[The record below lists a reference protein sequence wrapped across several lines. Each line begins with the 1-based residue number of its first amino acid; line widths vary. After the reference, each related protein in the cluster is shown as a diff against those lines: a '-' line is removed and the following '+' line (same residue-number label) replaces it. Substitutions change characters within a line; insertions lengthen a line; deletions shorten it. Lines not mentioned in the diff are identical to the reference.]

1 MTVDYNVFL
10 DKVKGCFLGKTVI
23 GTLGAPF
30 EGVKMP
36 MEMPF
41 KPEMVDTM
49 LPNDDLDLQVI
60 WLEVVE
66 KKGLSFTS
74 YDLLEAFCEN
84 CAYSPGEYAIMR
96 KNFEKGI
103 YPPLSGKFCNDFYRG
118 GMGCP
123 IRSEIWACL
132 SPGDAV
138 QAAEL
143 AGRDGVLDHE
153 GESVYAEKYFAAV
166 ESFAFFESD
175 IRTLLMMGLC
185 AVPRSSKVRE
195 LVEFVLAECEKRD
208 NIKDVLTEILYRYGH
223 PDCTNMLQNI
233 GITLASLIF
242 GGGDILK
249 TGRLALNC
257 GFDTDC
263 TCASAGALLGIVL
276 GEERIREQY
285 GWQDIKYVLGVKAHR
300 RSDLVS
306 DLAED
311 VARLAVFLSGT
322 GESNVDF
329 KGAPPAIGLRPEKD
343 PLTFTVEYD
352 GDDPTV
358 GPDKNGLV
366 KVILENNT
374 DEPVDIMTDFVFPEN
389 IELKA
394 GRADG
399 DAYKRILPHET
410 LEEILEIG
418 VADRAG
424 VIYEK
429 NNILVRVTGD
439 VVCGFRFGVS
449 GNKIWRLTGPV
460 WSTVPA
466 TNEEIL
472 SKVPSYW
479 HVLPPARTE
488 AESIDNVRRFHLNFA
503 RDTQTDIFTEEEL
516 FAPSDGGREF
526 HGSGGAGIIARPY
539 KVRTLEIPE
548 DSFTVDGFFGFKGPC
563 VVYMSQILVA
573 PEDMTV
579 YAQLGYS
586 SPFKFFVNGKLVGER
601 HDADTWDA
609 ENAHF
614 AGIELKKG
622 ENRIVLRLTRLNADA
637 KYSLIFSQ
645 GATCSTHY
653 CCFVTRII

>member
-1 MTVDYNVFL
+1 MTVDYSVFL

-66 KKGLSFTS
+66 RKGLSFTS
-74 YDLLEAFCEN
+74 YDLLEAFCKN
-84 CAYSPGEYAIMR
+84 CSYSPGEYAIMR

-103 YPPLSGKFCNDFYRG
+103 YPPYSGSFCNDFYKG

-132 SPGDAV
+132 SPGNAV
-138 QAAEL
+138 QAAML
-143 AGRDGVLDHE
+143 AGRDGILDHE
-153 GESVYAEKYFAAV
+153 GASVDAEKYFAAV

-175 IRTLLMMGLC
+175 VKTLLKMGLC
-185 AVPRSSKVRE
+185 AVPRDSKVYE

-208 NIKDVLTEILYRYGH
+208 GIKDVLTEILYRYGH

-233 GITLASLIF
+233 GITLAALVF
-242 GGGDILK
+242 GEGDILK
-249 TGRLALNC
+249 TGMLALNC

-276 GEERIREQY
+276 GEKKIREQY
-285 GWQDIKYVLGVKAHR
+285 GWKDIKYVLGVKAHR
-300 RSDLVS
+300 RNDLVS

-311 VARLAVFLSGT
+311 VARLAVFLSVNE
-322 GESNVDF
+322 ESNITF
-329 KGAPPAIGLRPEKD
+329 KDAPPAIGRVFDND
-343 PLTFTVEYD
+343 PVTFCVQYD
-352 GDDPTV
+352 RGDPTV
-358 GPDKNGLV
+358 GPYKNCAL
-366 KVILENNT
+366 KVIFENKT
-374 DEPVDIMTDFVFPEN
+374 DEPLVVMTDFVLPEN
-389 IELKA
+389 IELKEERIA
-394 GRADG
+394 G
-399 DAYKRILPHET
+399 DAYKRIMPHDT
-410 LEEILEIG
+410 IEEVLEIG
-418 VADRAG
+418 VADPLA
-424 VIYEK
+424 VIYEQ
-429 NNILVRVTGD
+429 NNITVKVTGD
-439 VVCGFRFGVS
+439 VECEFRFGVS

-488 AESIDNVRRFHLNFA
+488 AESVDNVRRFHLNFA
-503 RDTQTDIFTEEEL
+503 RDTETDFFTEEEL
-516 FAPSDGGREF
+516 FAPSEGGREF
-526 HGSGGAGIIARPY
+526 HGSGGKGIIARPY

-548 DSFTVDGFFGFKGPC
+548 DSFTMDGFYGFKGPC
-563 VVYMSQILVA
+563 VAYLSQILVA

-586 SPFKFFVNGKLVGER
+586 SPFKFFVNGELVGER

-614 AGIELKKG
+614 AGIHLKKG

-637 KYSLIFSQ
+637 KYSLVFSK

-653 CCFVTRII
+653 CCFGTRII